1 MPQDAIDPVNAA
13 AQIVLSLNTIVG
25 RMVDNPNSPVIIG
38 VSAMNGGDASNV
50 RFFSLS
56 LSLATTAP
64 SLVSSSHVMSEMY
77 SALTAGICD
86 LYPGRTDYSRGG

>member
-38 VSAMNGGDASNV
+38 VSAMNGGDASNG
-50 RFFSLS
+50 RFFFLS
-56 LSLATTAP
+56 LSGDD
-64 SLVSSSHVMSEMY
+64 
-77 SALTAGICD
+77 SAL
-86 LYPGRTDYSRGG
+86 SRFIVACHVRDESRADRKYL

>member
-56 LSLATTAP
+56 LATTAP

-77 SALTAGICD
+77 PALTAGICD
-86 LYPGRTDYSRGG
+86 FCPGRTDYSRGG